1 MTTTICYPYHPVS
14 GERLVGTF
22 ELVPGVYH
30 REITRID
37 GALQLDDGDGT
48 AMNWDGQITA
58 TIQGQEVLVTDS
70 GDACLLSEAHW
81 SPEEAEQIELD
92 VQGHAT
98 NVRDYN
104 QLAGALAELQTGVR
118 AALQALVLGEIEHA
132 QQLLSAAG

>member
-14 GERLVGTF
+14 GERLVGSF

-30 REITRID
+30 REITRVD
-37 GALQLDDGDGT
+37 GAIQLDDGDGT
-48 AMNWDGQITA
+48 AMIWDGQITA

-70 GDACLLSEAHW
+70 GDACLLSEAYW
-81 SPEEAEQIELD
+81 SPEEAEQVELD

-104 QLAGALAELQTGVR
+104 QLAAALARLQTAVN
-118 AALQALVLGEIEHA
+118 AALQALELGDSE
-132 QQLLSAAG
+132 QTRQLLSAAP

>member
-14 GERLVGTF
+14 GERLVGSF

-30 REITRID
+30 REITRFEGSIH
-37 GALQLDDGDGT
+37 LDDGDGT

-92 VQGHAT
+92 AQGHAT
-98 NVRDYN
+98 NIKDYN
-104 QLAGALAELQTGVR
+104 QLAAALARLQTAIN
-118 AALQALVLGEIEHA
+118 AAQQALELGDSEQA
-132 QQLLSAAG
+132 RQLLSAAA